1 MACFIGS
8 GLQIP
13 RARARGLIEAS
24 CEHARRGDPGQF
36 RVGPHLRLRIPAG
49 KEIPSSFLGVATPVL
64 AGYAE
69 LGITGLMP
77 SGGLCRVLPVSGSG
91 AARESLVCSA

>member
-1 MACFIGS
+1 
-8 GLQIP
+8 
-13 RARARGLIEAS
+13 
-24 CEHARRGDPGQF
+24 
-36 RVGPHLRLRIPAG
+36 LRIPAV

-77 SGGLCRVLPVSGSG
+77 SAGLCRVF
-91 AARESLVCSA
+91 SADP